1 MQNNR
6 TRLARLSEEE
16 SLDGDP
22 DNFRDFVTFDF
33 VTLSTFVLEGSQSL
47 RGFIRIIYYYNN
59 I

>member
-1 MQNNR
+1 MQSNR
-6 TRLARLSEEE
+6 IRLARLSEEV

-47 RGFIRIIYYYNN
+47 
-59 I
+59 

>member
-1 MQNNR
+1 MVLNINYLTMQSNR
-6 TRLARLSEEE
+6 IRLARLSEEE

-47 RGFIRIIYYYNN
+47 
-59 I
+59 